1 MTLAGCDLVAFVA
14 TTSLARAKDFYLTTL
29 QLPLT
34 DESPYACVF
43 DVNGT
48 VLRVT
53 LVEALTP
60 APYTVLGWAVPDIG
74 ATVKYLVGRGVT
86 FDRFPGMAQD
96 DAGVWD
102 APGGARVAWFRDP
115 DGNRLSVTQSP

>member
-1 MTLAGCDLVAFVA
+1 MLASCDLMAFVA

-29 QLPLT
+29 RLPLIE
-34 DESPYACVF
+34 ESPYACVF
-43 DVNGT
+43 DANGT

-53 LVEALTP
+53 VVDTLTP
-60 APYTVLGWAVPDIG
+60 APYTVLGWTVPDIG
-74 ATVKYLVGRGVT
+74 EMVKSLVHRGVT
-86 FDRFPGMAQD
+86 FDRFPGMDQD
-96 DAGVWD
+96 EAGVWD